1 MTSPFRRAMSLCAG
15 LSACSIAILAFT
27 HHLVVYA
34 SRDEARER
42 GAIAFHTKGCEQCHS
57 IAGVG
62 GDRAPDLG
70 SVGQRRGA
78 SQIKVQI
85 LKGGHG
91 MPPFEGVLTKDEV
104 KDLVTFLTS
113 CRADTTPGC
122 RQWMPPQT
130 PQ

>member
-1 MTSPFRRAMSLCAG
+1 MGFCAALC
-15 LSACSIAILAFT
+15 ACSIAILAYA
-27 HHLVVYA
+27 HHPVVHA
-34 SRDEARER
+34 SSEEARER
-42 GAIAFHTKGCEQCHS
+42 GAVAFHTKGCEQCHS

-91 MPPFEGVLTKDEV
+91 MPPFESVLTKDEV
-104 KDLVTFLTS
+104 KDLVVFLTS
-113 CRADTTPGC
+113 CRADAASGC